1 MSYELDHIR
10 KCKCACGK
18 GYVVQESY
26 SNDWNQVQTCER
38 IECPECNEK
47 FYIATMSFYHKCES
61 YLRYYLVKKGERIS
75 FGVSSGSFGE
85 DIVHEFTKEELQE
98 SLEYLKTIKYS
109 TQCQDRVSGRIIH
122 CFKKRYNT
130 VKLNCVRPE
139 LEKVINQYDSYQWNA
154 LKIKAEQDKCK
165 KTERIELDF

>member
-1 MSYELDHIR
+1 MSYELDRTR
-10 KCKCACGK
+10 KCKCVCGK

-26 SNDWNQVQTCER
+26 FDDWNQVQTCER

-47 FYIATMSFYHKCES
+47 FYIAKMSFCHKCES

-75 FGVSSGSFGE
+75 FGVSPCSFGE
-85 DIVHEFTKEELQE
+85 DIVYEFTKEELQE

-109 TQCQDRVSGRIIH
+109 TQCQDRVSRRIIH

-139 LEKVINQYDSYQWNA
+139 LDKVINQYDSYQWNA
-154 LKIKAEQDKCK
+154 LNIKAEQDKCK
-165 KTERIELDF
+165 KTERIEIDF